1 MIATN
6 SNLKYGRPNLRL
18 RGKGMGPKKTF
29 FLVKS
34 WQGVGAGLGTMR
46 PGEAQVGEKPKAKG
60 PCSLPQPKGC
70 FILSH

>member
-1 MIATN
+1 
-6 SNLKYGRPNLRL
+6 
-18 RGKGMGPKKTF
+18 MGQKKTF

-46 PGEAQVGEKPKAKG
+46 PREAQVGEKPKAKG